1 MVEEVE
7 VAKIRAFQSVFYA
20 EGAIKG
26 RNSKRSDTATS
37 SDACVSPAGSRHSS
51 SKESGLCVIIAMV
64 LNGTAEVKISQERS
78 TLILQLN
85 SFKD

>member
-51 SKESGLCVIIAMV
+51 SKESGLCVIYS
-64 LNGTAEVKISQERS
+64 NGAKWNCRSKNKSRKIDIDSAAE
-78 TLILQLN
+78 
-85 SFKD
+85 D